1 MSILWTY
8 RKNIPQRC
16 VQQTKIYRSRWPRS
30 DCEKCSREARHHIT
44 AMSQGCTSRWAKG
57 CSGRL
62 GRPWW
67 GRVIARV
74 LAVRLEIHAISL
86 LHVLTYTV
94 SRHCTCYRA
103 RATTPPP
110 RSTAT
115 EYPKL
120 WMKPTYSGEFAIP
133 TYTRLVRHPRPIGL
147 DTLLVHL
154 PDSTKLDLCPTAINN
169 YQEKWPWLDK
179 KCSK

>member
-1 MSILWTY
+1 M
-8 RKNIPQRC
+8 NIPKEYSQRC
-16 VQQTKIYRSRWPRS
+16 VQQAKIHRSCWPRS
-30 DCEKCSREARHHIT
+30 DREKRSREARHHIT

-67 GRVIARV
+67 GRVIGRV

-86 LHVLTYTV
+86 LHVLTYMV

-120 WMKPTYSGEFAIP
+120 AMKPSSSGEFVIL
-133 TYTRLVRHPRPIGL
+133 TYTRLVRQGP
-147 DTLLVHL
+147 LVL
-154 PDSTKLDLCPTAINN
+154 ILCLCTCQMVP
-169 YQEKWPWLDK
+169 
-179 KCSK
+179 S